1 MSDTDDYRAFI
12 LSADTRTLMHQLN
25 LDIKDPLA
33 SAQAVVNMLA
43 MLQNPSPTMQRK
55 VQSGEI
61 DPGQLIQ
68 QLTDAINRALDVID
82 FYRDTL
88 ESG

>member
-12 LSADTRTLMHQLN
+12 LNSDTSTLMHQLN
-25 LDIKDPLA
+25 LDVKDPLA

-43 MLQNPSPTMQRK
+43 MLQNPSPAMQRK
-55 VQSGEI
+55 IQSGEI
-61 DPGQLIQ
+61 DPAKLLQ

-88 ESG
+88 DAG

>member
-12 LSADTRTLMHQLN
+12 LNADTRALMHQLN

-43 MLQNPSPTMQRK
+43 MLQNPSPAMQRK
-55 VQSGEI
+55 IQSGEI
-61 DPGQLIQ
+61 DPAQLLQ
-68 QLTDAINRALDVID
+68 QLTDQISRALDVLD

-88 ESG
+88 EAG

>member
-1 MSDTDDYRAFI
+1 MPEADDYRAFI
-12 LSADTRTLMHQLN
+12 LNADPRALIRQLN

-33 SAQAVVNMLA
+33 SAQAIVNMLA
-43 MLQNPSPTMQRK
+43 MLQTPSPTMQRK

-61 DPGQLIQ
+61 DQAQLIQ
-68 QLTDAINRALDVID
+68 QLTEAINRALDVID

-88 ESG
+88 EAN